1 MRAQPVATIKQTAQT
16 RHRGMQKLTHES
28 MSAHGTA
35 MPSLRRGVM
44 ALQNRVGL
52 AHRDFRTDNGK

>member
-1 MRAQPVATIKQTAQT
+1 
-16 RHRGMQKLTHES
+16 MQKLTHES